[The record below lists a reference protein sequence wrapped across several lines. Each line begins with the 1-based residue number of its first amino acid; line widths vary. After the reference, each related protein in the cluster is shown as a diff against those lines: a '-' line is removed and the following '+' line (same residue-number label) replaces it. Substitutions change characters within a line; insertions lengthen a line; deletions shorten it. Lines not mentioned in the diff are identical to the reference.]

1 MVSNW
6 YGYIH
11 QCLAVINIRTS
22 KKESKLQS
30 MLPVLPVLPVLAFPG
45 LMVAN
50 GFSGSDPSGLELF
63 YIFPLF
69 GIGFYH

>member
-6 YGYIH
+6 YGYLH
-11 QCLAVINIRTS
+11 PCLAANIRTS

-30 MLPVLPVLPVLAFPG
+30 MLPVLPVLSVLPVLAFPG

-50 GFSGSDPSGLELF
+50 GFSTSDPSGLGLF
-63 YIFPLF
+63 LSFAF
-69 GIGFYH
+69 V